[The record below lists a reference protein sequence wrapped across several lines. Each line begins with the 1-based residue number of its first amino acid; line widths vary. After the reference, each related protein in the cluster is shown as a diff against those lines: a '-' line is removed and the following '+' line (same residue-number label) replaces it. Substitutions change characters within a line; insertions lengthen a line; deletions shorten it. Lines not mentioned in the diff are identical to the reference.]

1 MLLAWVAVAAAAFT
15 RNQTI
20 DSNFNSS
27 GFLQTDAGS
36 RTIVG
41 ATTLIARLSIKTA
54 ISSITSTS
62 TDLAGSKPEATP
74 ETVQGR
80 TATELDPSIQ
90 IVFLV
95 LGTLFGL
102 ASVVVAVFFGYKQL
116 SVATNQS
123 IVGRNNNERND
134 DVGLGELDVANDEV
148 HTVNDLTTRNNS
160 QHVNAE
166 FLRNI
171 ETGVVQIS
179 KELKSHLVAI
189 WSFVRNRGQ
198 RWLLDPPFGRPGE
211 PPHVRHEE
219 HMLTDGPHV

>member
-1 MLLAWVAVAAAAFT
+1 LLVWGAAAAAVT
-15 RNQTI
+15 RHQSI
-20 DSNFNSS
+20 EFSS
-27 GFLQTDAGS
+27 LSGMPPTRAVPSL
-36 RTIVG
+36 TIVERATFTTRLETEVVTSSVNIANVEGTRPG
-41 ATTLIARLSIKTA
+41 AN
-54 ISSITSTS
+54 
-62 TDLAGSKPEATP
+62 P

-80 TATELDPSIQ
+80 TATELDPSLQ

-116 SVATNQS
+116 SIATNQS
-123 IVGRNNNERND
+123 IAGRNNNGRND
-134 DVGLGELDVANDEV
+134 NVELGELDAASDEV
-148 HTVNDLTTRNNS
+148 HTINDPTTRNNS

-189 WSFVRNRGQ
+189 WSFVRNTGHR
-198 RWLLDPPFGRPGE
+198 LPLEPPFGRPGG
-211 PPHVRHEE
+211 PPHVGHQE
-219 HMLTDGPHV
+219 HMRTDGPHV

>member
-1 MLLAWVAVAAAAFT
+1 MVAAASFLT
-15 RNQTI
+15 RHETI
-20 DSNFNSS
+20 DSSFISGMLPTRAVSPLEIVDPTRLETEVVTSS
-27 GFLQTDAGS
+27 
-36 RTIVG
+36 VN
-41 ATTLIARLSIKTA
+41 IANVEGTR
-54 ISSITSTS
+54 
-62 TDLAGSKPEATP
+62 PEANP

-80 TATELDPSIQ
+80 TATELDPSLQ

-116 SVATNQS
+116 SIATNQS
-123 IVGRNNNERND
+123 IAGRNSNERND
-134 DVGLGELDVANDEV
+134 DVELGELDVANDRV
-148 HTVNDLTTRNNS
+148 HTINDPTTRNNS

-189 WSFVRNRGQ
+189 WSVVRNTGHR
-198 RWLLDPPFGRPGE
+198 LPLEPPFGRPGE
-211 PPHVRHEE
+211 PPHVGHEE
-219 HMLTDGPHV
+219 HMRTDGPHV

>member
-1 MLLAWVAVAAAAFT
+1 MVAAASFLT
-15 RNQTI
+15 RHETI
-20 DSNFNSS
+20 ES
-27 GFLQTDAGS
+27 
-36 RTIVG
+36 
-41 ATTLIARLSIKTA
+41 
-54 ISSITSTS
+54 SSISGMLPTRAVSP
-62 TDLAGSKPEATP
+62 LAIVEGAIFTIRLETEVVTPSVNIANVEGTRPEATP

-80 TATELDPSIQ
+80 TATELDPSLQ

-123 IVGRNNNERND
+123 IAGRNSNERND
-134 DVGLGELDVANDEV
+134 DVELGELDVANDQV
-148 HTVNDLTTRNNS
+148 HTINDPTTRNNS

-171 ETGVVQIS
+171 ETGIVQIS

-198 RWLLDPPFGRPGE
+198 QLPLEPPFGRPDE
-211 PPHVRHEE
+211 PPHVGHDE
-219 HMLTDGPHV
+219 HMRPDGLHV